1 MVKRRRRKSKGGFRL
16 VKLETIF
23 KLETLDKTYTVFLED
38 DSVLI
43 INEHDF
49 DIGDE
54 EVIAIDTNDAI
65 MIFNMIESIL
75 KKKGL
80 L

>member
-43 INEHDF
+43 INEQNF
-49 DIGDE
+49 DDGDE
-54 EVIAIDTNDAI
+54 EVIAVDTNDAVL
-65 MIFNMIESIL
+65 IFNMIESIL

>member
-43 INEHDF
+43 INEHNF

-65 MIFNMIESIL
+65 LIFNMIESIL
-75 KKKGL
+75 RKKGL

>member
-1 MVKRRRRKSKGGFRL
+1 MVKRRRKSKGGFRL

-23 KLETLDKTYTVFLED
+23 KLETLGKTYTVFLED

-43 INEHDF
+43 INEYNF
-49 DIGDE
+49 DVGDE
-54 EVIAIDTNDAI
+54 EVIAVDTNDAI
-65 MIFNMIESIL
+65 LIFNMIESIL

>member
-1 MVKRRRRKSKGGFRL
+1 M
-16 VKLETIF
+16 
-23 KLETLDKTYTVFLED
+23 YTVFLED

-49 DIGDE
+49 DIGDG

-65 MIFNMIESIL
+65 LIFNMIESIL

>member
-43 INEHDF
+43 INEQNF
-49 DIGDE
+49 DVGDE
-54 EVIAIDTNDAI
+54 EVIAVDTNDAI
-65 MIFNMIESIL
+65 LIFNMIESIL
-75 KKKGL
+75 RKKGL

>member
-1 MVKRRRRKSKGGFRL
+1 MVKI
-16 VKLETIF
+16 ETIF

-65 MIFNMIESIL
+65 LIFNMIESIL
-75 KKKGL
+75 KRKGL

>member
-49 DIGDE
+49 DIGDG

-65 MIFNMIESIL
+65 LIFNMIESIL
-75 KKKGL
+75 RKKGL

>member
-23 KLETLDKTYTVFLED
+23 KLETLDKTYTIFLED

-49 DIGDE
+49 GIDDA
-54 EVIAIDTNDAI
+54 EVITLDTNDAI
-65 MIFNMIESIL
+65 LIFNMIESIL

>member
-1 MVKRRRRKSKGGFRL
+1 M

-43 INEHDF
+43 INEQNF
-49 DIGDE
+49 DVGDE
-54 EVIAIDTNDAI
+54 EVITIDTNDAI
-65 MIFNMIESIL
+65 LIFNMIESIL

>member
-43 INEHDF
+43 INEQDF
-49 DIGDE
+49 GIDDA
-54 EVIAIDTNDAI
+54 EVIALDTNDAI
-65 MIFNMIESIL
+65 LIFNMIESIL

>member
-43 INEHDF
+43 INEQNF
-49 DIGDE
+49 DDGDE
-54 EVIAIDTNDAI
+54 EVIAVDTNDAVL
-65 MIFNMIESIL
+65 IFSMIESIL

>member
-1 MVKRRRRKSKGGFRL
+1 M

-23 KLETLDKTYTVFLED
+23 KLETWDKTYTVFLED
-38 DSVLI
+38 DSVLV

-49 DIGDE
+49 DIGDG

-65 MIFNMIESIL
+65 LIFNMIESIL

>member
-1 MVKRRRRKSKGGFRL
+1 M

>member
-1 MVKRRRRKSKGGFRL
+1 MVKRRRRKSKGWFRL

-23 KLETLDKTYTVFLED
+23 TLETLDKTYTVFLED

-43 INEHDF
+43 INEQDLGI
-49 DIGDE
+49 DDA
-54 EVIAIDTNDAI
+54 EVIALDTNDAI
-65 MIFNMIESIL
+65 LIFNMIESIL

>member
-1 MVKRRRRKSKGGFRL
+1 MVKI
-16 VKLETIF
+16 ETIF
-23 KLETLDKTYTVFLED
+23 KLETWDKTYTVFLED
-38 DSVLI
+38 DSVLV
-43 INEHDF
+43 INEQDF
-49 DIGDE
+49 GIDDE